1 MEKQNIQL
9 TSDEM
14 IAVAKSLSI
23 GIDQVARKLSR
34 FRGTEQQSKAINK
47 ELSLLMSARSS
58 IEETMRNTLGE
69 QR

>member
-1 MEKQNIQL
+1 MNKIEL
-9 TSDEM
+9 TNDEM

-34 FRGTEQQSKAINK
+34 FRGTEQQARAINN

-69 QR
+69 QS